1 MGMLTSSMFGLLSIQ
16 NTEDRHLQQKL
27 ARSSLKHGILRT
39 LKNDNDCSC
48 QFKGKSLQGIN
59 KLDLNFNSACD
70 GWDSLPQVGKNIGA
84 NLKVG
89 SVKLQNIRAGQLI
102 EGIDAATGLVDGNQN
117 RREYNGTL
125 VVKFD
130 PLTFSSH
137 RAIHH
142 IEVPLVFTADQ
153 RDEIDKCGA
162 NQNYVNVINSMSYVI
177 GEEIKILR
185 DKIKDLDDN
194 KVTPNE
200 GDIITNKNNIK
211 SNKDEIPPLQA
222 QSGDNYNEVLTKV
235 NNHSHGLYA
244 STDHSRNPSCPI
256 LSCTPC
262 AQ

>member
-1 MGMLTSSMFGLLSIQ
+1 M
-16 NTEDRHLQQKL
+16 
-27 ARSSLKHGILRT
+27 
-39 LKNDNDCSC
+39 
-48 QFKGKSLQGIN
+48 
-59 KLDLNFNSACD
+59 
-70 GWDSLPQVGKNIGA
+70 
-84 NLKVG
+84 
-89 SVKLQNIRAGQLI
+89 
-102 EGIDAATGLVDGNQN
+102 
-117 RREYNGTL
+117 
-125 VVKFD
+125 KFD

-162 NQNYVNVINSMSYVI
+162 NQNYANVINSMSYVI

-222 QSGDNYNEVLTKV
+222 RSGDNYNEVLTKV

-244 STDHSRNPSCPI
+244 STGHSRNPSCPI

-262 AQ
+262 GGGGGGDNDVPDNDFNRPGDVGNNPDSHQSFEGGNDDNSDNGW

>member
-1 MGMLTSSMFGLLSIQ
+1 M
-16 NTEDRHLQQKL
+16 
-27 ARSSLKHGILRT
+27 
-39 LKNDNDCSC
+39 
-48 QFKGKSLQGIN
+48 
-59 KLDLNFNSACD
+59 
-70 GWDSLPQVGKNIGA
+70 
-84 NLKVG
+84 
-89 SVKLQNIRAGQLI
+89 
-102 EGIDAATGLVDGNQN
+102 
-117 RREYNGTL
+117 
-125 VVKFD
+125 KFD

-177 GEEIKILR
+177 SEEIKILR

-222 QSGDNYNEVLTKV
+222 KSGDNYNEVLTKV

-244 STDHSRNPSCPI
+244 STGHSRNPSCPI

-262 AQ
+262 EEEEDNGGDTILVRTATGKNYLNYGGGEGGSFDTSDRDGDGTAAEFDLDDNDPDVR